1 MKLNNLKPNN
11 LFDEDDDDILLNPIL
26 YINQFETNKNNNINT
41 NIFQNENILES
52 QNKNNHNSAN
62 STLNTNA
69 ALDENSNEINYN
81 ISFFS
86 FNRNQK
92 NEEKKEMTQKSIDI
106 LSEFIE
112 KEKKI
117 LENKNNISEIE
128 DKKTKILKIK
138 ELKNNYEKLELS
150 LKGYFKKPFMRKNY
164 IFMKNFENKFDFD
177 EEEKKIN
184 ISDEIDI
191 NLDNTKK
198 SYNDKKININNINN
212 INEI

>member
-92 NEEKKEMTQKSIDI
+92 NEEKNQLKFY
-106 LSEFIE
+106 LNLL
-112 KEKKI
+112 KK
-117 LENKNNISEIE
+117 
-128 DKKTKILKIK
+128 KKK
-138 ELKNNYEKLELS
+138 Y
-150 LKGYFKKPFMRKNY
+150 
-164 IFMKNFENKFDFD
+164 
-177 EEEKKIN
+177 
-184 ISDEIDI
+184 
-191 NLDNTKK
+191 
-198 SYNDKKININNINN
+198 
-212 INEI
+212 

>member
-1 MKLNNLKPNN
+1 MELNNLKPNN

-92 NEEKKEMTQKSIDI
+92 NEEKKEMTQKSIEI